1 MKNSS
6 KKGLWAGL
14 STAVVAAAAAITV
27 TAASASAAE
36 TLYGDANCDGI
47 VDIADATVI
56 LQYIGNADKYK
67 LSAQGEDNADV
78 YNRGDGIT
86 AMDSLAIQ
94 KYDAKVIPELP
105 ESWKD
110 QQPDPAADVTY
121 IHLNGASASVE
132 GENAAVEGSV
142 VTISHSGSFYVDGTL
157 DDGQIAVN
165 IPDETVDAGTV
176 KIFLNNAN
184 INGRSAPAI
193 YVINAENTSVNIVD
207 GTVNT
212 ISDGDTAYAG
222 DFLGKA
228 VIEAKDDITFKGGE
242 LGTGVINIT
251 ANTQDAVSCN
261 NDIKFTGGTVNIDTL
276 NSTDKTDAVKGK
288 TSVTVKDTAV
298 VNIDAEGDGLKSSKG
313 SVAIEGGNV
322 SVKAGNDA
330 IQAQTTIDISG
341 GTVLGGGDR
350 GLTAVDGIS
359 ITGGTVIVTA
369 TDNQAD
375 TAIMSGTTQGTM
387 VMNFVASSETDGCW
401 KKANAL
407 QGAGINEEYWI
418 KKYAYA
424 VISSPEIKA
433 GGTYNFTNV
442 FAVAAATVNG
452 SVDFIQTGTVTIYDN
467 VDPTGDKTSMPVPPT
482 DGTYT
487 VTLSGA
493 SIQSDAPAEVASVEN
508 NKLTITQP
516 GTFSVAGEAKEVQIV
531 VNVDKTAYPDGVVE
545 LDLVGA
551 DITNTTTSPIY
562 VQSVGDEVQ
571 IVAKSGTVNTISDG
585 TAHNETYTDS
595 DGNVNTVEGA
605 IFARDD
611 IKFKGTGSLTVNGN
625 TDDAIVCKNDV
636 KIFNGSLTVN
646 AVDDGIRGKDSVTIG
661 NSKDT
666 DFSTLNLVVKTQQ
679 GDGIKSTATDTA
691 ADKSYGIVTINGGTV
706 DISSYADGIQ
716 AEQDFVMNGGELS
729 IYTYQGSGFTASGST
744 GSTGGNQGGPGGW
757 GGMGG
762 GMQDGNSNKTD
773 ISAKG
778 IKAVGLYDAAGTTYQ
793 SGGNIT
799 VNGGTIIVDSS
810 DDSLHC
816 AGQLS
821 IQGGNLKLSSADD
834 AVHSDSDVIL
844 GKQGGAAADFNIY
857 VPKCYEGIEG
867 NNIYQKSGTV
877 IVKADD
883 DGYNAA
889 GGSDSSG
896 NGNNMGWGQGGW
908 GGGMSAG
915 SNIIEITGG
924 IAICQ
929 SASGDHDAFDSN
941 GSITM
946 SGGVII
952 ANGQE
957 CIDCDGTKN
966 TSGSVTA
973 ECSSQGNGSI
983 AANTLFTIADGSGNI
998 VVSFTTMQAMG
1009 SPSLNVSGY
1018 SCYTGG
1024 TVSGTNLIQTDDNVK
1039 VYADGTITGGTA
1051 VSAGSG
1057 NQNPWGG
1064 R

>member
-14 STAVVAAAAAITV
+14 SSAVVAAAAAISL
-27 TAASASAAE
+27 TAASAYAE
-36 TLYGDANCDGI
+36 GTVYGDANCDGS
-47 VDIADATVI
+47 VDIADATLI
-56 LQYIGNADKYK
+56 LQAVGNGDKYS
-67 LSAQGEDNADV
+67 LSAEGENNADV
-78 YNRGDGIT
+78 YNRGDGLT
-86 AMDSLAIQ
+86 VLDSLAVQ
-94 KYDAKVIPELP
+94 KYDAKVLTELP
-105 ESWKD
+105 ESWRE
-110 QQPDPAADVTY
+110 QQPDPTADATY
-121 IHLNGASASVE
+121 IHLNGASATVE
-132 GENAAVEGSV
+132 GENADVNGSV
-142 VTISHSGSFYVDGTL
+142 ITISHSGSFYVDGTL

-165 IPDETVDAGTV
+165 VPDETVDSGTV
-176 KIFLNNAN
+176 KIFLNNAS
-184 INGRSAPAI
+184 ISGKSAPAI
-193 YVINAENTSVNIVD
+193 YVINAENTSVNLVD
-207 GTVNT
+207 GTTNSIT
-212 ISDGDTAYAG
+212 DGDTAYAG
-222 DFLGKA
+222 DSLGLA

-242 LGTGVINIT
+242 LGTGVLTVT
-251 ANTQDAVSCN
+251 ANTQDAVACN
-261 NDIKFTGGTVNIDTL
+261 NDVKFTGGTVNIDTL
-276 NSTDKTDAVKGK
+276 NATDKTDAVKGK
-288 TSVTVKDTAV
+288 TSVTVKETAV
-298 VNIDAEGDGLKSSKG
+298 VNIDAEGDGLKSSQG
-313 SVAIEGGNV
+313 SVAIEGGTL

-330 IQAQTTIDISG
+330 VQAQTTIDISG

-350 GLTAVDGIS
+350 GLTAVGGIN
-359 ITGGTVIVTA
+359 ITGGTVVVTA

-375 TAIMSGTTQGTM
+375 TAIMGGTTHGTM
-387 VMNFVASSETDGCW
+387 VMNFVASAETDGCW
-401 KKANAL
+401 KKINAL
-407 QGAGINEEYWI
+407 QGAGVNESSWI

-424 VISSPEIKA
+424 VISSAEIKA
-433 GGTYNFTNV
+433 GSTYNMTN
-442 FAVAAATVNG
+442 ASTKTAATVNG
-452 SVDFIQTGTVTIYDN
+452 SANFVQTAAVTVYDN
-467 VDPTGDKTSMPVPPT
+467 VDPDGDGSTVVTPT
-482 DGTYT
+482 PDSGTYSL
-487 VTLSGA
+487 TLSGA
-493 SIQSDAPAEVASVEN
+493 SVLSDAPAEVATAESG
-508 NKLTITQP
+508 KLTITQP
-516 GTFSVAGEAKEVQIV
+516 GIFSVEGEAKEVQIV

-551 DITNTTTSPIY
+551 DITNSTTSPIY

-571 IVAKSGTVNTISDG
+571 IVAKSGTVNSISDG

-605 IFARDD
+605 VFSRDD

-666 DFSTLNLVVKTQQ
+666 DFSALNLVVKTQQ

-691 ADKSYGIVTINGGTV
+691 TDKSCGVVTINGGTV
-706 DISSYADGIQ
+706 DIDSYADGISG
-716 AEQDFVMNGGELS
+716 EQDVVINGGS
-729 IYTYQGSGFTASGST
+729 IDIYTYQGSGFTGSGST
-744 GSTGGNQGGPGGW
+744 GSTGGFPGNW
-757 GGMGG
+757 GG
-762 GMQDGNSNKTD
+762 GMQGGNSNKTD

-799 VNGGTIIVDSS
+799 INGGTVVVDSS

-821 IQGGNLKLSSADD
+821 VQGGDLKLSSADD
-834 AVHSDSDVIL
+834 AVHSDNDVAL
-844 GKQGGAAADFNIY
+844 GRQGGAAADFNIY

-877 IVKADD
+877 IVKSGD

-889 GGSDSSG
+889 GGADNSG
-896 NGNNMGWGQGGW
+896 NGNNMGWGQGGMM
-908 GGGMSAG
+908 GGG
-915 SNIIEITGG
+915 SNVLEISGG
-924 IAICQ
+924 IAIVQ
-929 SASGDHDAFDSN
+929 SASGDHDGFDSN
-941 GSITM
+941 GSIAM
-946 SGGVII
+946 SGGVIV

-966 TSGSVTA
+966 TSGSVAA
-973 ECSSQGNGSI
+973 ECSSQGGGAI
-983 AANTLFTIADGSGNI
+983 AANSLFTIADASGNV

-1024 TVSGTNLIQTDDNVK
+1024 TVSGTDLIQTDDNVK
-1039 VYADGTITGGTA
+1039 VYGDGTISGGTA
-1051 VSAGSG
+1051 VSAGTGSG
-1057 NQNPWGG
+1057 GQNPWGG

>member
-14 STAVVAAAAAITV
+14 SSTVIAAAAAISL
-27 TAASASAAE
+27 TAVSASADG
-36 TLYGDANCDGI
+36 TVYGDANCDGVI
-47 VDIADATVI
+47 DIADATKI
-56 LQYIGNADKYK
+56 LQSIGNGDKYA
-67 LSAQGEDNADV
+67 LSPQGEDNADV

-86 AMDSLAIQ
+86 AMDALAVQ
-94 KYDAKVIPELP
+94 KYDAKILTELP
-105 ESWKD
+105 ESWKE
-110 QQPDPAADVTY
+110 QQPDPVSDATY
-121 IHLNGASASVE
+121 IHLNGASATVE
-132 GENAAVEGSV
+132 GENASVEGAV
-142 VTISHSGSFYVDGTL
+142 ITISHSGSFYVDGTL

-165 IPDETVDAGTV
+165 VPDETVDAGTV
-176 KIFLNNAN
+176 KIFLNNAS
-184 INGRSAPAI
+184 ISGKSAPAI
-193 YVINAENTSVNIVD
+193 YVINAENTSINIVD
-207 GTVNT
+207 GTTNT

-222 DFLGKA
+222 DQLGKA

-242 LGTGVINIT
+242 QGTGVLTIT
-251 ANTQDAVSCN
+251 ANTQDAVVCN

-276 NSTDKTDAVKGK
+276 NGTDKTDAVKGK

-298 VNIDAEGDGLKSSKG
+298 LKIDAEGDGLKSSKG
-313 SVAIEGGNV
+313 SVAIEGGTV
-322 SVKAGNDA
+322 SIKAGNDA

-341 GTVLGGGDR
+341 GDVLGGGDR
-350 GLTAVDGIS
+350 GLTAISGIN
-359 ITGGTVIVTA
+359 ITGGTVVVTA

-407 QGAGINEEYWI
+407 QGAGVNADSWK

-424 VISSPEIKA
+424 IISSPEIKA
-433 GGTYNFTNV
+433 GSTYDMMNASTWAF
-442 FAVAAATVNG
+442 ATVNG
-452 SVDFIQTGTVTIYDN
+452 SVDFVQTAMVTVYDK
-467 VDPTGDKTSMPVPPT
+467 VDPVGMPVTPPT
-482 DGTYT
+482 KDGSYT

-493 SIQSDAPAEVASVEN
+493 SIQSNAPGDVASAEN
-508 NKLTITQP
+508 GKLTITQP
-516 GTFSVAGEAKEVQIV
+516 GAFSVEGEAKEVQIV

-571 IVAKSGTVNTISDG
+571 IVAKSGTVNVISDG
-585 TAHNETYTDS
+585 TVHNETYTDS

-611 IKFKGTGSLTVNGN
+611 IKFKGAGSLTVNGN
-625 TDDAIVCKNDV
+625 TDDAIVCKNDI

-679 GDGIKSTATDTA
+679 GDGIKSTSTNTS
-691 ADKSYGIVTINGGTV
+691 ADKSYGVITINGGTV
-706 DISSYADGIQ
+706 DIDSYADGISG
-716 AEQDFVMNGGELS
+716 EQDVIINGGS
-729 IYTYQGSGFTASGST
+729 IDIYTYEGSGFTASGST
-744 GSTGGNQGGPGGW
+744 GSAGNTGAPGRPGGGW
-757 GGMGG
+757 G

-778 IKAVGLYDAAGTTYQ
+778 IKAVGLYDASGTTYQ

-799 VNGGTIIVDSS
+799 VNGGTIVVDSS

-816 AGQLS
+816 AGQMS

-834 AVHSDSDVIL
+834 AVHADNDVIL
-844 GKQGGAAADFNIY
+844 GKQDGAADDFNIY
-857 VPKCYEGIEG
+857 VPRCYEGIEG

-877 IVKADD
+877 IVKAGD

-889 GGSDSSG
+889 GGADNSG
-896 NGNNMGWGQGGW
+896 NGNNMGWGQGGGMM
-908 GGGMSAG
+908 GGG
-915 SNIIEITGG
+915 SNMLEISGG
-924 IAICQ
+924 VAIVQ

-966 TSGSVTA
+966 TSGSVAA
-973 ECSSQGNGSI
+973 ECSSQGSGAI
-983 AANTLFTIADGSGNI
+983 AANTLFTIADANGNV

-1024 TVSGTNLIQTDDNVK
+1024 AVSGTNLIQTDDTVK
-1039 VYADGTITGGTA
+1039 VYADGTISGGTA
-1051 VSAGSG
+1051 VSAGSSSG

-1064 R
+1064 RF

>member
-1 MKNSS
+1 MKKLS
-6 KKGLWAGL
+6 KKSLWAGL
-14 STAVVAAAAAITV
+14 SSAVIAAAAAISV
-27 TAASASAAE
+27 TAVSASADA
-36 TLYGDANCDGI
+36 TVYGDANDDGI

-56 LQYIGNADKYK
+56 LQAIGNADKYA

-86 AMDSLAIQ
+86 AMDALAIQ
-94 KYDAKVIPELP
+94 KYDAKVLTELP
-105 ESWKD
+105 ESWKEK
-110 QQPDPAADVTY
+110 DPETDVTY
-121 IHLNGASASVE
+121 IHLNGASATVE
-132 GENAAVEGSV
+132 GENAAVDGSV
-142 VTISHSGSFYVDGTL
+142 ITISHSGSFYVDGTL

-176 KIFLNNAN
+176 KIFLNNAS
-184 INGRSAPAI
+184 ISGKSAPAI

-207 GTVNT
+207 GTTNT
-212 ISDGDTAYAG
+212 ITDGDTAYAG
-222 DFLGKA
+222 DSLGMA
-228 VIEAKDDITFKGGE
+228 VVEAKDDITFKGGE
-242 LGTGVINIT
+242 LGTGVLTIT
-251 ANTQDAVSCN
+251 ANTQDAVACN
-261 NDIKFTGGTVNIDTL
+261 NDVKFTGGTVNIDTL
-276 NSTDKTDAVKGK
+276 NATDKTDAVKGK

-298 VNIDAEGDGLKSSKG
+298 VNIDAEGDGLKSSQG
-313 SVAIEGGNV
+313 SVSIEGGTV

-330 IQAQTTIDISG
+330 IQAQTTIGVSG

-350 GLTAVDGIS
+350 GLTAVGGIN
-359 ITGGTVIVTA
+359 ITGGTVVVTA

-407 QGAGINEEYWI
+407 LGAGVNADSWK

-424 VISSPEIKA
+424 IISSAEIKA
-433 GGTYNFTNV
+433 GSTYNFTN
-442 FAVAAATVNG
+442 ASTGTAATVNG
-452 SVDFIQTGTVTIYDN
+452 SADFVQASTVTIYN
-467 VDPTGDKTSMPVPPT
+467 SVDPAGNGSSVITPDPAGAYSIS
-482 DGTYT
+482 
-487 VTLSGA
+487 LSGT
-493 SIQSDAPAEVASVEN
+493 SILSDAPADVAAVEN
-508 NKLTITQP
+508 GRLTITQP
-516 GTFSVAGEAKEVQIV
+516 GIFSVQGEAKEVQIV

-545 LDLVGA
+545 LDLAGA

-585 TAHNETYTDS
+585 TAHNETYTDA
-595 DGNVNTVEGA
+595 DGNVNNVEGA
-605 IFARDD
+605 VFARDD

-625 TDDAIVCKNDV
+625 TDDAIVCKNDI

-666 DFSTLNLVVKTQQ
+666 DFSTLDLVVKTQQ
-679 GDGIKSTATDTA
+679 GDGIKSTSTDTA
-691 ADKSYGIVTINGGTV
+691 TDKSYGVVTINGGTV
-706 DISSYADGIQ
+706 DIDSYADGISG
-716 AEQDFVMNGGELS
+716 EQDVVINGGNID
-729 IYTYQGSGFTASGST
+729 IYTYQGSGFTASGSS
-744 GSTGGNQGGPGGW
+744 GSTGGNQGGFPGGW
-757 GGMGG
+757 GG

-799 VNGGTIIVDSS
+799 INGGTIVVDSS
-810 DDSLHC
+810 DDSIHC
-816 AGQLS
+816 AGQMS

-834 AVHSDSDVIL
+834 AVHSDNDVVF
-844 GKQGGAAADFNIY
+844 GAQGGAAADFNIY

-877 IVKADD
+877 IVKAGD

-889 GGSDSSG
+889 GGADNSG
-896 NGNNMGWGQGGW
+896 NGNNMGWW
-908 GGGMSAG
+908 PGGGMTG
-915 SNIIEITGG
+915 GGDHTLEISGG
-924 IAICQ
+924 IAIVQ

-946 SGGVII
+946 SGGVVI

-966 TSGSVTA
+966 TSGAVVA
-973 ECSSQGNGSI
+973 ECSSQGSGTV
-983 AANTLFTIADGSGNI
+983 AANTLFTIADGSGNV

-1024 TVSGTNLIQTDDNVK
+1024 TVSGTDLVKTDDAVR

-1057 NQNPWGG
+1057 SQNPWGG